1 MKVRINE
8 VNVMNE
14 LYEFAKV
21 VDVLILF
28 CFLMGFGYYG
38 VISCVMDII
47 SFIYNKIKKYIIKK
61 QEKKKSSDN

>member
-1 MKVRINE
+1 
-8 VNVMNE
+8 MNE